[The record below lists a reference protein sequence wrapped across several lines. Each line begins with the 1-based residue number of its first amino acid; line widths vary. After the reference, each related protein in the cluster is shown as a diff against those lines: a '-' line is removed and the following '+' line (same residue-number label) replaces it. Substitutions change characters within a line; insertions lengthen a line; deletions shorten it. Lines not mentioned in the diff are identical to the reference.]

1 MYIVS
6 VDIGT
11 STIRSCLYDSDCRLI
26 GKCEQQVHVKISGQ
40 EGEVRVELE
49 PEQIFQQF
57 KEVVNGTLSLVD
69 EDAPV
74 TMALCCQRNSIICW
88 NKRTLQDV
96 TKFICWNDG
105 RANNACE
112 MWNKSFLLRSKELQE
127 LLRNDELAFGCLD
140 SWLLLRLSKGC
151 VDVME
156 SSCASSTG
164 MYDPFI
170 NKFNHTVLRIIGF
183 PLKLLPPLIDSVG
196 ELDPA
201 TGKRAA
207 LAEINP
213 TIFGRKISISVIL
226 ADQQAAHFGAGCWEK
241 GDIKIS
247 LGTGTFVSVNT
258 KDKAHASM
266 QGLYPVVGWRINQ
279 KSTFLAEGMQHYT
292 ASLLTWAKNIGLLD
306 DVKESSSMALSVH
319 STNGLVFIPAFGGL
333 QTPINDGNIC
343 AGFLGLRPDTTKQQM
358 VRAILESIAFRVYQV
373 IMAIEDEV
381 HFKLTHKIRICGGVS
396 ANNFICQSISDLLG
410 RPVERLQDEGFVASR
425 GVAMLAGMAQGL
437 WTEDQLPNLIE
448 ISTTFYPN
456 SESQFALKN
465 TYKIWLKAVKG
476 CSNFYS

>member
-1 MYIVS
+1 MYIIS

-11 STIRSCLYDSDCRLI
+11 STIRSCLYDPDCRLI

-57 KEVVNGTLSLVD
+57 KEVVNGTLSLID

-112 MWNKSFLLRSKELQE
+112 MWNKSLLLKSLNFVGRVLYFLTRQPRYLGARTLHFISALVMHRLMTTIEQSKELQE

-213 TIFGRKISISVIL
+213 AIFGRKISISVIL

-319 STNGLVFIPAFGGL
+319 STNGLVFIPAFGGNL
-333 QTPINDGNIC
+333 LV
-343 AGFLGLRPDTTKQQM
+343 FL
-358 VRAILESIAFRVYQV
+358 I
-373 IMAIEDEV
+373 IMAHRV
-381 HFKLTHKIRICGGVS
+381 QVFKLPLTTGISVQGFWDFDQTQP
-396 ANNFICQSISDLLG
+396 NNKCMVNACFPETC
-410 RPVERLQDEGFVASR
+410 
-425 GVAMLAGMAQGL
+425 
-437 WTEDQLPNLIE
+437 T
-448 ISTTFYPN
+448 
-456 SESQFALKN
+456 
-465 TYKIWLKAVKG
+465 
-476 CSNFYS
+476 